1 MTSLVFLGSVAAAA
15 GEASPPEESSALHD
29 GRHLIEL
36 AYSSIDGFDGDI
48 AVVGTSYTYSYS
60 RNLRLAGTMQ
70 FLELDSV
77 DIDGPDGSKEFSAN
91 GVGDSLLTIQYDPGA
106 NLGSNP
112 WLPKTLG
119 VFGALLLPTG
129 DSSDGLS
136 GDAWG
141 ASVGAGWPIFVNS
154 KLLIVPSVGYTKTFN
169 HGDDAIPLEE
179 LGVGASL
186 LWLSPLGLW
195 LGFEPSISWDFEN
208 NESID
213 AFALILGK
221 TFPNGVGI
229 DLRWSNKRRF
239 ENFAKRDDK
248 IFLLNVSWQFGSPP
262 RD

>member
-36 AYSSIDGFDGDI
+36 AYSSIDGFDG
-48 AVVGTSYTYSYS
+48 
-60 RNLRLAGTMQ
+60 
-70 FLELDSV
+70 

-129 DSSDGLS
+129 DNSDGLS

-141 ASVGAGWPIFVNS
+141 ASVGTGWPILVNS

-239 ENFAKRDDK
+239 ENFAKRDD
-248 IFLLNVSWQFGSPP
+248 
-262 RD
+262 